1 MRIKQEMKKKI
12 YYAPLEGI
20 TGYVYRNAHK
30 KYFGNIDKYF
40 LPFIVTNQTGKLK
53 SKELHDILP
62 ENNQGIV
69 AVPQILSNNAEQ
81 FIKLAKFIQ
90 EFGYEEIN
98 LNLGCPART
107 VVTKRRGAGLL
118 AYPEELDRV
127 LEKVYEGIS
136 IKLSIKTRI
145 GLESPEEFEE
155 ILNIYNQYPVEELT
169 IHPRVQQD
177 FYKNAPHME
186 VFKSA
191 LDHSKN
197 PVCYNGDI
205 FTKEDFEKFTK
216 EFPEVDAVMLGRG
229 LLRNPGLGDEIRE
242 GKQLTKDVV
251 KAFHDELCCGYQE
264 IMSGDRNVLFKM
276 KEVWFYLGQ
285 SFDGADK
292 FLKEIRKTNKFSE
305 YQSTVKS
312 LFVKCELM

>member
-1 MRIKQEMKKKI
+1 MKKKV

-62 ENNQGIV
+62 ENNQGIT
-69 AVPQILSNNAEQ
+69 AVPQILSNNAEH
-81 FIKLAKFIQ
+81 FIKLAKFI
-90 EFGYEEIN
+90 ESFGYEEIN

-107 VVTKRRGAGLL
+107 VVTKKRGSGLL
-118 AYPEELDRV
+118 AYPEDLDRF
-127 LEKVYEGIS
+127 LEKIYEGIS
-136 IKLSIKTRI
+136 IRLSIKTRI

-155 ILNIYNQYPVEELT
+155 ILSIYNQYPVEELT
-169 IHPRVQQD
+169 IHPRIQQD
-177 FYKNAPHME
+177 FYKNTPNME
-186 VFKSA
+186 VFKEA
-191 LDHSKN
+191 LAKSKN

-205 FTKEDFEKFTK
+205 FTKDDFDRFTK
-216 EFPEVDAVMLGRG
+216 EFPQVDAIMLGRG
-229 LLRNPGLGDEIRE
+229 LLRNPSLADEIQE
-242 GKQLTKDVV
+242 GKMLTKEVV
-251 KAFHDELCCGYQE
+251 KAFHDELCHEYQE

-276 KEVWFYLGQ
+276 KEIWFYLGQ

-305 YQSTVKS
+305 YQSTVES
-312 LFVKCELM
+312 LFAKCELK